1 MSIDA
6 PAPVDSETSLILA
19 PSNRDGPLTRKI
31 LAEHDLASAVCEDID
46 DLCARLERDGAGV
59 VLVDER
65 VLVGEAASR
74 LRQALLQQPDWSDL
88 PVIVFS
94 SGPHV
99 RARLSSE
106 VFNVLQNVTF
116 LDRPVRVR
124 SVLAAVRS
132 GLRTRRRQYEVR
144 RAIALREQFLAM
156 LGHELRNPLAAIRL
170 AIEALKRSDASSG
183 AKEKDIIDRQSSH
196 LSRLVEDLLDVARV
210 TRGKVTLQRERL
222 DFCDLVRGCFT
233 AHAAAARAN
242 GVAFALHG
250 DATPRWVDGDR
261 LRLEQV
267 VGNLFTN
274 AIKYTPEGGSVQ
286 IELVSSGGSATM
298 RVVDTGVGIA
308 AAALPRIFD
317 LFAQVDASMDR
328 AQGGLGLGLTVAQN
342 LVGLHGGRLEA
353 ASAGRGHGSTFMVTL
368 PLSKEEAPSRPAE
381 PAPLAALPRRVVIVD
396 DNQDLREMLETVL
409 QVAGHEVTTAA
420 DGPSGLD
427 CILSE
432 KPDAAFVDI
441 GLPGFDG
448 YELARRA
455 RAAGAAATML
465 IAVSGYTQPEDR
477 ARAIEAGF
485 DEHLKKPVALPQLQG
500 ALSRVRL
507 HG

>member
-19 PSNRDGPLTRKI
+19 PSNQDGPLTRKI
-31 LAEHDLASAVCEDID
+31 LAEHELVSAVCQDVD

-59 VLVDER
+59 MLVDER
-65 VLVGEAASR
+65 VFVGEAASR
-74 LRQALLQQPDWSDL
+74 LRRALLQQPDWSDL
-88 PVIVFS
+88 PIIVFS

-106 VFNVLQNVTF
+106 VFNALRNVTF

-132 GLRTRRRQYEVR
+132 GLRARRRQYDVR

-170 AIEALKRSDASSG
+170 AIDALKRSDASGG
-183 AKEKDIIDRQSSH
+183 AKEKDIIDRQSRH

-210 TRGKVTLQRERL
+210 TRGKVALQRERL
-222 DFCDLVRGCFT
+222 DLCDLVRGCYT
-233 AHAAAARAN
+233 AHAPAAQVN
-242 GVAFALHG
+242 GVAFALQG
-250 DATPRWVDGDR
+250 DVTPRWIDGDR

-267 VGNLFTN
+267 VGNLLTN
-274 AIKYTPEGGSVQ
+274 AIKYTPAGGSVN
-286 IELVSSGGSATM
+286 IEIGSSGDCATV

-308 AAALPRIFD
+308 GAALPRIFD

-353 ASAGRGHGSTFMVTL
+353 ASAGRGHGSSFTVTL
-368 PLSKEEAPSRPAE
+368 PLSKEEAPSKARE
-381 PAPLAALPRRVVIVD
+381 PATPEVLPRRVVVVD

-432 KPDAAFVDI
+432 KPDAAFVDL